1 MDTKGT
7 AKKKDNDDFPLE
19 FPIEVPED
27 PLRAP
32 LPEPIGKIRVGDH
45 HYDMLEII
53 FSSQGLV
60 GRGHWVLGG
69 EKEAMN
75 EVNMM
80 RKMNGVRGVPKLVEH
95 WIVESRNKID
105 QTANYRCARRPLHQ
119 FRTRLELLSS
129 IRRYREDSEGCG
141 GRAQY
146 SPPRTVV
153 LNNAMIEDDGKDHTW
168 DADRLGGSP
177 MSRAHYHSMSRA
189 LLLQLHLCDPDGAD
203 ERKKASDSKPNPAPL
218 IKHTYHDDL
227 ESMFLHL
234 HLDRIEFRGPLG
246 HETYSQARSRLD
258 TGPMVRGQ
266 VSNCAVMPKHI
277 LLAHG
282 ALRQGTYRAVHPY
295 FKKLLPVALEW
306 YHLMREPSRVT
317 FNDIIGM
324 LERHIT
330 ILPIDEPSPELL
342 VSQWLLKGLNAEGS
356 GSGGEEGE
364 SQSPIRE
371 TAVPRTRLNNKRL
384 GVTDYRWTMEMAP
397 KAKGVRLDRGV

>member
-1 MDTKGT
+1 
-7 AKKKDNDDFPLE
+7 
-19 FPIEVPED
+19 
-27 PLRAP
+27 
-32 LPEPIGKIRVGDH
+32 
-45 HYDMLEII
+45 
-53 FSSQGLV
+53 
-60 GRGHWVLGG
+60 
-69 EKEAMN
+69 
-75 EVNMM
+75 
-80 RKMNGVRGVPKLVEH
+80 
-95 WIVESRNKID
+95 
-105 QTANYRCARRPLHQ
+105 
-119 FRTRLELLSS
+119 
-129 IRRYREDSEGCG
+129 
-141 GRAQY
+141 
-146 SPPRTVV
+146 
-153 LNNAMIEDDGKDHTW
+153 
-168 DADRLGGSP
+168 
-177 MSRAHYHSMSRA
+177 MSRA

-227 ESMFLHL
+227 ESMFYIFIWIC
-234 HLDRIEFRGPLG
+234 IEFRGPLG
-246 HETYSQARSRLD
+246 MKRILKQ
-258 TGPMVRGQ
+258 GPDWIPGQ
-266 VSNCAVMPKHI
+266 WSADKFKLCCDAKTTFFWHTEHYVKE
-277 LLAHG
+277 LTE
-282 ALRQGTYRAVHPY
+282 QFHPY

-397 KAKGVRLDRGV
+397 KAKRSKTG